1 MPAFQSVI
9 DLVQFSRSLQIR
21 SQQSKIM
28 YRETPSRHRR
38 AGRSRIRRS
47 VKSIETRKFK
57 GRVFV
62 VGGGGHGKVVI
73 DALLSAGDCEIAGV
87 IDDDEEKLG
96 QQVLGVPVVGS
107 CAQLFSLAARYRVDG
122 TVLAIGENYIREQ
135 LFRRIKGAGLAVLR
149 VIHPSACIS
158 RFAVL
163 GEGVVLLAGSVINPG
178 AVVGDNVCVNTCASI
193 DHDCQLEYSCHV
205 FPNATL
211 AGGVHV
217 GEYSYIG
224 AGAVVIPNRKI
235 GRFAYVGAGAVVI
248 DDVSDGVKVAGV
260 PAHKICG
267 QSEQPLQAPRENYST
282 IQGSALRK
290 E

>member
-1 MPAFQSVI
+1 M
-9 DLVQFSRSLQIR
+9 
-21 SQQSKIM
+21 K
-28 YRETPSRHRR
+28 
-38 AGRSRIRRS
+38 
-47 VKSIETRKFK
+47 TRKFK

-96 QQVLGVPVVGS
+96 RQVLGIPVVGS
-107 CAQLFSLAARYRVDG
+107 CAQMFSLAARYRVDG
-122 TVLAIGENYIREQ
+122 TALAIGDNYIREQ
-135 LFRRIKGAGLAVLR
+135 LFGRVKAAGLAVFR
-149 VIHPSACIS
+149 VIHPGACIS

-163 GEGVVLLAGSVINPG
+163 GEGVVVLAGSVINPG
-178 AVVGDNVCVNTCASI
+178 SVVGDNVCVNTCASI
-193 DHDCQLEYSCHV
+193 DHDSHLEYSCHV

-217 GEYSYIG
+217 GECSYIG
-224 AGAVVIPNRKI
+224 AGAVVIPNRRI

-248 DDVSDGVKVAGV
+248 DDVPEGVKVAGV
-260 PAHKICG
+260 PAHEIGG
-267 QSEQPLQAPRENYST
+267 QSEHPLQAQTWNDAT
-282 IQGSALRK
+282 IQGAVVRK